1 MKKFSKRE
9 GFTLIELLIVIVVI
23 GILSAMMMLSSTE
36 AVSSAKA
43 STIVSDLRNL
53 KTALTAWYVDNMSRI
68 VKNKDTSKNDYCIDG
83 ITLPSDF
90 IKAHPDEIL
99 KYLNA
104 PGSVKLES
112 KNSTTP
118 GAYMI
123 VALNLSKYWYVC
135 YYVGDSNA
143 RIKEKLTSRAKTAGL
158 LGAEQLGSNVTGGA
172 ADPMN
177 GKIYNSN
184 KFVAMLAFALE

>member
-1 MKKFSKRE
+1 MKNFSKRE

-53 KTALTAWYVDNMSRI
+53 KTALTAWYVDNMSRL
-68 VKNKDTSKNDYCIDG
+68 VKKNNSEYRIDNN
-83 ITLPSDF
+83 TLPSDF

-158 LGAEQLGSNVTGGA
+158 LGADKLDSNVTGGA

-177 GKIYNSN
+177 GKTYNSN